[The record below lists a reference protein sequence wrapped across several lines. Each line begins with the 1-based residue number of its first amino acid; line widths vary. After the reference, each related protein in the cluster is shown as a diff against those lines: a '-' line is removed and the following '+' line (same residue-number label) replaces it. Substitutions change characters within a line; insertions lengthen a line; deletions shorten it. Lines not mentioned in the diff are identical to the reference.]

1 MQQQS
6 GRTAIIAAAT
16 SLGFAAVPLDGSFDE
31 PPNRAHYCQQ
41 GEAAPMRQLATKVLI
56 AGGGPVGLTVAM
68 DLAWRGIPVLVLE
81 SRAPGEPPSVK
92 CNHVSARTM
101 EIFRRLGVVQ
111 AVRNTGLPADYPND
125 VAFRTTTTG
134 TELSRIPIPCRADR
148 YTAAGGPD
156 TWWPTPEPPHRINQ
170 IYLEPVLFAHAKS
183 MPNVRILNRIQLTGF
198 EQGETGVTATA
209 ANLDGGEDLTI
220 TADYMIGADG
230 AHSMVRRRIGA
241 TLTGDPML
249 EQRQSSYIR
258 APDLLRATPTKP
270 AWANT
275 SLNPRRS
282 ANMFAIDGRETWLVH
297 NYMRPGETF
306 DSVDREWC
314 IRTILG
320 VGPSFPIEILAKE
333 DWTARRMIADRFRD
347 RRVFLCGDAAH
358 IWVPNAGYG
367 MNAGIADAMNLSWM
381 LAGVLKGWASPAI
394 LDCYQIERMPITDQV
409 SHYAMDTS
417 TALAKQ
423 RGGIPGNIEEPG
435 PNGDAAR
442 ARVGQDAYDIN
453 VGQFC
458 AGGLNFGS
466 FIEQS
471 PIVAH
476 DGQAPGYTIYD
487 FTPSTVPGCR
497 TPHIWLEGNISL
509 YDAMGPDFTLLRFD
523 RNVDV
528 SNLLEAATS
537 VGVPLTLLDVTTKE
551 PVYAEKLVLSRPDQ
565 HVAWRGN
572 KAPADPV
579 SLVGRIRGAGPGI
592 G

>member
-1 MQQQS
+1 
-6 GRTAIIAAAT
+6 
-16 SLGFAAVPLDGSFDE
+16 
-31 PPNRAHYCQQ
+31 
-41 GEAAPMRQLATKVLI
+41 
-56 AGGGPVGLTVAM
+56 
-68 DLAWRGIPVLVLE
+68 
-81 SRAPGEPPSVK
+81 
-92 CNHVSARTM
+92 
-101 EIFRRLGVVQ
+101 
-111 AVRNTGLPADYPND
+111 
-125 VAFRTTTTG
+125 
-134 TELSRIPIPCRADR
+134 
-148 YTAAGGPD
+148 
-156 TWWPTPEPPHRINQ
+156 
-170 IYLEPVLFAHAKS
+170 
-183 MPNVRILNRIQLTGF
+183 
-198 EQGETGVTATA
+198 
-209 ANLDGGEDLTI
+209 
-220 TADYMIGADG
+220 
-230 AHSMVRRRIGA
+230 
-241 TLTGDPML
+241 
-249 EQRQSSYIR
+249 
-258 APDLLRATPTKP
+258 
-270 AWANT
+270 
-275 SLNPRRS
+275 
-282 ANMFAIDGRETWLVH
+282 
-297 NYMRPGETF
+297 MRPGETF

-435 PNGDAAR
+435 PDGDAAR

>member
-1 MQQQS
+1 
-6 GRTAIIAAAT
+6 
-16 SLGFAAVPLDGSFDE
+16 
-31 PPNRAHYCQQ
+31 
-41 GEAAPMRQLATKVLI
+41 MRQVATKVLI

-68 DLAWRGIPVLVLE
+68 DLAWRGIAVLVLE

-101 EIFRRLGVVQ
+101 EIFRRLGVAR
-111 AVRNTGLPADYPND
+111 AVRDAGLPADYPND

-148 YTAAGGPD
+148 YSATGGPD

-170 IYLEPVLFAHAKS
+170 IYLEPVLFAHAGS
-183 MPNVRILNRIQLTGF
+183 MPGLRILNRVQLTGF
-198 EQGETGVTATA
+198 KQHDDGVTASA
-209 ANLDGGEDLTI
+209 ADLDGGEDLTI
-220 TADYMIGADG
+220 SADYLIGADG
-230 AHSMVRRRIGA
+230 AHSLVRRHIGA
-241 TLTGDPML
+241 TLSGDAML

-306 DSVDREWC
+306 DTVDREWC
-314 IRTILG
+314 IRTVLG
-320 VGPSFPIEILAKE
+320 VGPSFPIEIIAKE

-394 LDCYQIERMPITDQV
+394 LDCYEIERMPITDQV
-409 SHYAMDTS
+409 SRYAMATS
-417 TALAKQ
+417 TALARQ
-423 RGGIPGNIEEPG
+423 RGVVPDNIEHPG
-435 PNGDAAR
+435 PDGDAAR
-442 ARVGQDAYDIN
+442 ARLGQDAYDIN

-458 AGGLNFGS
+458 CGGLNFGS

-471 PIVAH
+471 PIIAGDASV
-476 DGQAPGYTIYD
+476 APGYTIYD
-487 FTPSTVPGCR
+487 FTASTVPGCR
-497 TPHIWLEGNISL
+497 TPHIWLADRESL
-509 YDAMGPDFTLLRFD
+509 YDVMGPDFTLLRFD
-523 RNVDV
+523 RDIDVGDFAAAAARKRVPLKVVDV
-528 SNLLEAATS
+528 STN
-537 VGVPLTLLDVTTKE
+537 E

-572 KAPADPV
+572 AAPADPAG
-579 SLVGRIRGAGPGI
+579 LIDQIRGARGARG
-592 G
+592 